1 MRIKDRRKIDKKV
14 REFVKAMPAGYERA
28 VPKDVI
34 ISQILQANDWF
45 IYTPGTMEI
54 IREEVEKQFD
64 TYVFSKI

>member
-1 MRIKDRRKIDKKV
+1 MKIRDRRKIDKKV
-14 REFVKAMPAGYERA
+14 REFVEVMPVGYERT